1 MGNASNC
8 CKKSNNQIDCSN
20 FDNNKHIMLS
30 YSWKYKPEIV
40 IQVYEYLTSL
50 GYTVWMDRYN
60 KINSNLNSQLAHAVE
75 KSSILIRVL

>member
-1 MGNASNC
+1 MGNAPC
-8 CKKSNNQIDCSN
+8 CKKSNNQIDCGSLN
-20 FDNNKHIMLS
+20 DNKHIMLS

-60 KINSNLNSQLAHAVE
+60 KIKVGGNLNTD
-75 KSSILIRVL
+75 KIL